1 MVFILEQVFGVR
13 LARGGLGGMLVF
25 AAIFGFGGALI
36 SLALSKWTA
45 KRMMGVR
52 VIDGAAIGRW
62 SDGCSARFNAWRVRR
77 DIGMPEV
84 GIFDAEEMNAF
95 ATGARRNAAL
105 VAVSTG
111 LLRSMS
117 RPQIEAVLGHEISHV
132 ANGDM
137 VTLALLQ
144 GVLNTFVIFLARI
157 IGGIVDRALFKN
169 DREESGIGFFLTTL
183 VAQIVLGIFASM
195 IVSWYSRRR
204 EFRADRGGADL
215 AGTGSMI
222 GALQVLK
229 QSHGEPMPPQ
239 MQAFGINTG
248 RADGFMRLFMSH
260 PPLDE
265 RIAALQ
271 SQEVQMTPE
280 NEIMVEPPAALRVG
294 RELSR
299 WFGNSDLAARTNEA
313 ALLAKLRPPCRL
325 GAGRALPAD
334 ACCLSRRHLGGLQLD
349 ARSW

>member
-1 MVFILEQVFGVR
+1 MRRIFLFIVTNLAVLALLSLVLFIVENVFGVH
-13 LARGGLGGMLVF
+13 LMQGGTGGMLVF
-25 AAIFGFGGALI
+25 AAIFGFGGSLI

-52 VIDGAAIGRW
+52 IIQSPQSELERW
-62 SDGCSARFNAWRVRR
+62 LVGTVKRLADQAR
-77 DIGMPEV
+77 IGMPEV

-105 VAVSTG
+105 VAVSSG

-117 RPQIEAVLGHEISHV
+117 RTQVEAVLGHEITHV

-157 IGGIVDRALFKN
+157 IGGIVDRAILRN
-169 DREESGIGFFLTTL
+169 DRQDSGIGFFLTTM
-183 VAQIVLGIFASM
+183 VAQFVLGILASV
-195 IVSWYSRRR
+195 IVCWYSRRR

-215 AGTGSMI
+215 AGSGNMI
-222 GALQVLK
+222 DALQMLK
-229 QSHGEPMPPQ
+229 RSQGQPLPPQ

-248 RADGFMRLFMSH
+248 GSTGIMRLFMTH

-265 RIAALQ
+265 RIAALK
-271 SQEVQMTPE
+271 T
-280 NEIMVEPPAALRVG
+280 
-294 RELSR
+294 
-299 WFGNSDLAARTNEA
+299 
-313 ALLAKLRPPCRL
+313 
-325 GAGRALPAD
+325 
-334 ACCLSRRHLGGLQLD
+334 
-349 ARSW
+349 

>member
-1 MVFILEQVFGVR
+1 MKRIFLFVVTNLAVVALLSVVIFIIERVFGVR
-13 LARGGLGGMLVF
+13 LAGQGLGGLMVF
-25 AAIFGFGGALI
+25 AAVFGFGGALI

-52 VIDGAAIGRW
+52 VITAPQ
-62 SDGCSARFNAWRVRR
+62 SDLENWLLATVKRLA
-77 DIGMPEV
+77 DQAHIGMPEV
-84 GIFDAEEMNAF
+84 GIFDAAEMNAF

-105 VAVSTG
+105 VAVSSG

-117 RPQIEAVLGHEISHV
+117 RSQVEAVLGHEVTHV

-157 IGGIVDRALFKN
+157 IGSFVDRALLKN
-169 DREESGIGFFLTTL
+169 DRGQSGIGFFLTTM

-215 AGTGSMI
+215 AGKGSMI
-222 GALQVLK
+222 AALEALK
-229 QSHGEPMPPQ
+229 RSQGEPMPPQ

-248 RADGFMRLFMSH
+248 EGSGFMRLFMSH

-271 SQEVQMTPE
+271 S
-280 NEIMVEPPAALRVG
+280 
-294 RELSR
+294 
-299 WFGNSDLAARTNEA
+299 F
-313 ALLAKLRPPCRL
+313 
-325 GAGRALPAD
+325 
-334 ACCLSRRHLGGLQLD
+334 
-349 ARSW
+349 

>member
-1 MVFILEQVFGVR
+1 MQRIFLFIVTNLAVLALLTLVVFIIEQVFGVR
-13 LARGGLGGMLVF
+13 LANGGLGGLLVF

-45 KRMMGVR
+45 KRMMRVR
-52 VIDGAAIGRW
+52 VIAAPQSEVEQW
-62 SDGCSARFNAWRVRR
+62 LLATVARLTEQVHV
-77 DIGMPEV
+77 GMPEV
-84 GIFDAEEMNAF
+84 GIFEAEEMNAF

-105 VAVSTG
+105 VAVSSG
-111 LLRSMS
+111 LLRNMS
-117 RPQIEAVLGHEISHV
+117 RGQIEAVLGHEVSHV

-157 IGGIVDRALFKN
+157 IGSFVDRALFKN
-169 DREESGIGFFLTTL
+169 ERQDSGIGFFLTTM

-215 AGTGSMI
+215 VGTGSMV
-222 GALQVLK
+222 GALQALK
-229 QSHGEPMPPQ
+229 RSQGEPMPPQ

-248 RADGFMRLFMSH
+248 SGNGFMRLFMSH

-271 SQEVQMTPE
+271 SQE
-280 NEIMVEPPAALRVG
+280 G
-294 RELSR
+294 R
-299 WFGNSDLAARTNEA
+299 
-313 ALLAKLRPPCRL
+313 
-325 GAGRALPAD
+325 
-334 ACCLSRRHLGGLQLD
+334 
-349 ARSW
+349 

>member
-1 MVFILEQVFGVR
+1 MKRIFLFVVTNLAVLALLSVVLFIVERVFGVH
-13 LARGGLGGMLVF
+13 LMQGGTGGLLVF
-25 AAIFGFGGALI
+25 AGIFGFGGALI

-52 VIDGAAIGRW
+52 VITAPDSDLERW
-62 SDGCSARFNAWRVRR
+62 LVGTVKSLADRAR
-77 DIGMPEV
+77 IGMPEV

-105 VAVSTG
+105 VAVSSG

-117 RPQIEAVLGHEISHV
+117 RTQVEAVLGHEITHV

-157 IGGIVDRALFKN
+157 IGSVVDRAVLRN
-169 DREESGIGFFLTTL
+169 DRQGSGIGFFVTTL
-183 VAQIVLGIFASM
+183 LAQFVLGIFASM
-195 IVSWYSRRR
+195 IVCWYSRRR

-215 AGTGSMI
+215 AGAGSMI
-222 GALQVLK
+222 DALQALK
-229 QSHGEPMPPQ
+229 RSHGQPMPQ
-239 MQAFGINTG
+239 QLQAFGINTG
-248 RADGFMRLFMSH
+248 DADGFMRLFMTH

-271 SQEVQMTPE
+271 V
-280 NEIMVEPPAALRVG
+280 
-294 RELSR
+294 
-299 WFGNSDLAARTNEA
+299 
-313 ALLAKLRPPCRL
+313 
-325 GAGRALPAD
+325 
-334 ACCLSRRHLGGLQLD
+334 
-349 ARSW
+349 

>member
-1 MVFILEQVFGVR
+1 MKRIFLFVVTNLAVVALLSVVIFIIERVFGIR
-13 LARGGLGGMLVF
+13 LAGQGLGGLLVF
-25 AAIFGFGGALI
+25 AAVFGFGGALI
-36 SLALSKWTA
+36 SLVLSKWTA

-52 VIDGAAIGRW
+52 VITTPQ
-62 SDGCSARFNAWRVRR
+62 SDLENWLLATVKRLA
-77 DIGMPEV
+77 DQAQIGMPEV
-84 GIFDAEEMNAF
+84 GIFDAAEMNAF

-105 VAVSTG
+105 VAVSSG
-111 LLRSMS
+111 LLRSIS
-117 RPQIEAVLGHEISHV
+117 RSQVEAVLGHEVTHV

-157 IGGIVDRALFKN
+157 IGSFVDRALLKN
-169 DREESGIGFFLTTL
+169 DRGQSGIGFFLTTM

-215 AGTGSMI
+215 AGKGSMI
-222 GALQVLK
+222 AALEALK
-229 QSHGEPMPPQ
+229 RSQGEPMPPQ

-248 RADGFMRLFMSH
+248 SGSGFMRLFMSH

-271 SQEVQMTPE
+271 S
-280 NEIMVEPPAALRVG
+280 
-294 RELSR
+294 
-299 WFGNSDLAARTNEA
+299 F
-313 ALLAKLRPPCRL
+313 
-325 GAGRALPAD
+325 
-334 ACCLSRRHLGGLQLD
+334 
-349 ARSW
+349 

>member
-1 MVFILEQVFGVR
+1 MKRIFLFVVTNLAVVALLSVVIFIIERVFGVR
-13 LARGGLGGMLVF
+13 LAGQGLGGLLVF
-25 AAIFGFGGALI
+25 ATVFGFGGALI
-36 SLALSKWTA
+36 SLAMSKWTA

-52 VIDGAAIGRW
+52 VITAPQ
-62 SDGCSARFNAWRVRR
+62 SDLENWLLATVKRLA
-77 DIGMPEV
+77 DQAHIGMPEV
-84 GIFDAEEMNAF
+84 GVFEAAEMNAF

-105 VAVSTG
+105 VAVSSG

-117 RPQIEAVLGHEISHV
+117 RSQVEAVLGHEVTHV

-157 IGGIVDRALFKN
+157 IGSFVDRALLKN
-169 DREESGIGFFLTTL
+169 DREQSGIGFFLTTM

-215 AGTGSMI
+215 AGKGSMI
-222 GALQVLK
+222 AALEVLK
-229 QSHGEPMPPQ
+229 RSQGEPMPPQ

-248 RADGFMRLFMSH
+248 SGSGFMRLFMSH

-271 SQEVQMTPE
+271 S
-280 NEIMVEPPAALRVG
+280 
-294 RELSR
+294 
-299 WFGNSDLAARTNEA
+299 F
-313 ALLAKLRPPCRL
+313 
-325 GAGRALPAD
+325 
-334 ACCLSRRHLGGLQLD
+334 
-349 ARSW
+349 

>member
-1 MVFILEQVFGVR
+1 MKRIFLFVATNLAVLALLALVIFIIEQVFGVH
-13 LARGGLGGMLVF
+13 LAGGGVGGLLIF
-25 AAIFGFGGALI
+25 AGVCGFGGALI

-52 VIDGAAIGRW
+52 VIASPQSDLERWLIGAVKRLADQAG
-62 SDGCSARFNAWRVRR
+62 V
-77 DIGMPEV
+77 GMPEV
-84 GIFDAEEMNAF
+84 GIFDAAEMNAF

-105 VAVSTG
+105 VAVSSG
-111 LLRSMS
+111 LLRNMS

-183 VAQIVLGIFASM
+183 AAQLVLGIFASM

-204 EFRADRGGADL
+204 EFRADRGGANL
-215 AGTGSMI
+215 AGIGSMI

-229 QSHGEPMPPQ
+229 RSQGEPMPPQ

-248 RADGFMRLFMSH
+248 STSGLTRLFMSH

-271 SQEVQMTPE
+271 SQE
-280 NEIMVEPPAALRVG
+280 LYD
-294 RELSR
+294 SR
-299 WFGNSDLAARTNEA
+299 
-313 ALLAKLRPPCRL
+313 K
-325 GAGRALPAD
+325 
-334 ACCLSRRHLGGLQLD
+334 
-349 ARSW
+349 

>member
-1 MVFILEQVFGVR
+1 MKRIFLFLVTNLAVLALLSVVIFIVERVFGVR
-13 LARGGLGGMLVF
+13 LAGGGLGGLLVF
-25 AAIFGFGGALI
+25 AAICGFGGALI

-52 VIDGAAIGRW
+52 VITAPKVDVEIWLVGTVK
-62 SDGCSARFNAWRVRR
+62 RFA
-77 DIGMPEV
+77 DQAQIGMPEV

-105 VAVSTG
+105 VAVSSG

-117 RPQIEAVLGHEISHV
+117 RAQIEAVLGHEITHV

-157 IGGIVDRALFKN
+157 IGSFIDRALFKN
-169 DREESGIGFFLTTL
+169 DREDSGIGFFLTTM
-183 VAQIVLGIFASM
+183 VAQIVLGILASM

-222 GALQVLK
+222 AALQVLK

-248 RADGFMRLFMSH
+248 ANHGFMRLFMSH

-271 SQEVQMTPE
+271 SS
-280 NEIMVEPPAALRVG
+280 A
-294 RELSR
+294 
-299 WFGNSDLAARTNEA
+299 
-313 ALLAKLRPPCRL
+313 
-325 GAGRALPAD
+325 
-334 ACCLSRRHLGGLQLD
+334 
-349 ARSW
+349 